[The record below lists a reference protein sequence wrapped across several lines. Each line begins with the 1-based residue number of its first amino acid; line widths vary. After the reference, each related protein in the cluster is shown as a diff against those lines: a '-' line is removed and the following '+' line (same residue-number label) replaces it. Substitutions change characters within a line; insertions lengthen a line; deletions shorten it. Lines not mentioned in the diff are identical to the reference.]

1 MLKESELKVLDYLSL
16 SREGEGFISQ
26 IARNIGL
33 SKGEVSK
40 SVKLLKQCG
49 FVQSKMSGRN
59 MVCSVNR
66 HSPVIIRLRITFN
79 LLQVVPKV
87 DVLRKHAEKIVL
99 FGSCAQGTDT
109 LDSDIDILIIAR
121 DKEKI
126 SKMTRLV
133 KSPRR
138 VQWVIKTPQ
147 EYVVLINREKVF
159 SEEIDSGI
167 VLYEANDEKS

>member
-16 SREGEGFISQ
+16 SQEGEGFISQ

-66 HSPVIIRLRITFN
+66 HSPVIIRLRIAFN
-79 LLQVVPKV
+79 ILQIVPKV

-109 LDSDIDILIIAR
+109 LDSDIDILVIAA
-121 DKEKI
+121 DKGKI
-126 SKMTRLV
+126 NSMTQKV
-133 KSPRR
+133 KLSRA

-147 EYVVLINREKVF
+147 EYVILVNREKVF
-159 SEEIDSGI
+159 AEEINRG
-167 VLYEANDEKS
+167 VLLYEVGDENS